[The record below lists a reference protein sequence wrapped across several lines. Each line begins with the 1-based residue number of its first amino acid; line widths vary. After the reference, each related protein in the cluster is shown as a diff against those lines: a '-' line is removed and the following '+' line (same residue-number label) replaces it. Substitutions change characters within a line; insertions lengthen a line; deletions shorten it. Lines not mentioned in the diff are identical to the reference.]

1 MGEASKTNPL
11 SAIPVGHATIKHEDM
26 QAHHHH
32 THAPVSRHEH
42 GHHVPQVEDL
52 SVGFR
57 MYEEDVPYFRAKQRE
72 TEVIDRLNISVHVGE
87 IVAVVG
93 ASGSGKTLV
102 ADAVLGLFEP
112 NATVYG
118 RIWFDGELQDAD
130 SLQKLRGH
138 GISLVPQ
145 SVNSLDPL
153 MKVGRQVEGFAHPDE
168 SHAVRRRRREK
179 LFARYGLSE
188 AVAGMYP
195 FELSGGMA
203 RRVLLLTAL
212 MWQPRLIIADE
223 PTPGMDLALAKQA
236 MQDFRTFADD
246 GNGVL
251 LITHDL
257 ELALEVADRIVV
269 FYAGT
274 TVEEAKV
281 TDFADETLLRHPY
294 TRALYEALPGR
305 GFAALPGTQPYVKD
319 LPAGCPFAPRCA
331 DRREA
336 CDGEIPVVCVRG
348 GRVRC
353 ILYTENS

>member
-1 MGEASKTNPL
+1 MEEKKELLRIEHLT
-11 SAIPVGHATIKHEDM
+11 
-26 QAHHHH
+26 
-32 THAPVSRHEH
+32 VSFA
-42 GHHVPQVEDL
+42 Q
-52 SVGFR
+52 
-57 MYEEDVPYFRAKQRE
+57 YEKRSAKQGELPVIRDLNVTVRE
-72 TEVIDRLNISVHVGE
+72 GE

-93 ASGSGKTLV
+93 SSGSGKSLL
-102 ADAVLGLFEP
+102 AHAIMGILP
-112 NATVYG
+112 ANAAASGSIFYRG
-118 RIWFDGELQDAD
+118 SACAEAELKA
-130 SLQKLRGH
+130 LRGRE
-138 GISLVPQ
+138 IALVPQ
-145 SVNSLDPL
+145 SVNYLDPL
-153 MKVGRQVEGFAHPDE
+153 MKVGRQIIGETKKRQKPFGG
-168 SHAVRRRRREK
+168 AVKEKDRELFGGAVKEKDRETFGGAAREK
-179 LFARYGLSE
+179 RQEEARMRELLARYGLADE
-188 AVAGMYP
+188 VADLYP

-336 CDGEIPVVCVRG
+336 CDGEIPVACVRG

>member
-1 MGEASKTNPL
+1 MEEKKELLRIEHLTVSFAQYE
-11 SAIPVGHATIKHEDM
+11 KH
-26 QAHHHH
+26 
-32 THAPVSRHEH
+32 S
-42 GHHVPQVEDL
+42 
-52 SVGFR
+52 
-57 MYEEDVPYFRAKQRE
+57 AKQGELPVIRDLNVTVRE
-72 TEVIDRLNISVHVGE
+72 GE

-93 ASGSGKTLV
+93 SSGSGKSLL
-102 ADAVLGLFEP
+102 AHAIMGILP
-112 NATVYG
+112 ANAAASGSIFYRG
-118 RIWFDGELQDAD
+118 SACGEAELKA
-130 SLQKLRGH
+130 LRGRE
-138 GISLVPQ
+138 IALVPQ
-145 SVNSLDPL
+145 SVNYLDPL
-153 MKVGRQVEGFAHPDE
+153 MKVGRQIIGETKKRQAEGRMRD
-168 SHAVRRRRREK
+168 
-179 LFARYGLSE
+179 LLARYGLSE
-188 AVAGMYP
+188 EVEDLYP

-212 MWQPRLIIADE
+212 MRQPHLIIADE

-281 TDFADETLLRHPY
+281 ADFADQALLRHPY

-336 CDGEIPVVCVRG
+336 CDGEIPVACVRG

>member
-1 MGEASKTNPL
+1 
-11 SAIPVGHATIKHEDM
+11 
-26 QAHHHH
+26 
-32 THAPVSRHEH
+32 
-42 GHHVPQVEDL
+42 
-52 SVGFR
+52 
-57 MYEEDVPYFRAKQRE
+57 
-72 TEVIDRLNISVHVGE
+72 
-87 IVAVVG
+87 
-93 ASGSGKTLV
+93 
-102 ADAVLGLFEP
+102 
-112 NATVYG
+112 
-118 RIWFDGELQDAD
+118 
-130 SLQKLRGH
+130 
-138 GISLVPQ
+138 
-145 SVNSLDPL
+145 
-153 MKVGRQVEGFAHPDE
+153 
-168 SHAVRRRRREK
+168 
-179 LFARYGLSE
+179 
-188 AVAGMYP
+188 
-195 FELSGGMA
+195 MA

-319 LPAGCPFAPRCA
+319 LPTGCPFAPRCA

-336 CDGEIPVVCVRG
+336 CDGEIPVTCVRG

>member
-1 MGEASKTNPL
+1 MEEKKELLRIEHLT
-11 SAIPVGHATIKHEDM
+11 
-26 QAHHHH
+26 
-32 THAPVSRHEH
+32 VSFA
-42 GHHVPQVEDL
+42 Q
-52 SVGFR
+52 
-57 MYEEDVPYFRAKQRE
+57 YEKRSAKQGELPVIRDLNVTVRE
-72 TEVIDRLNISVHVGE
+72 GE

-93 ASGSGKTLV
+93 SSGSGKSLL
-102 ADAVLGLFEP
+102 AHAIMGILP
-112 NATVYG
+112 ANAAASGSIFYRG
-118 RIWFDGELQDAD
+118 SACGEAELKA
-130 SLQKLRGH
+130 LRGRE
-138 GISLVPQ
+138 IALVPQ
-145 SVNSLDPL
+145 SVNYLDPL
-153 MKVGRQVEGFAHPDE
+153 MKVGRQIIGETKKRQKPFGR
-168 SHAVRRRRREK
+168 AVKEKDRELFGGAVKEKDRETFGGAAREK
-179 LFARYGLSE
+179 RQEEARMRELLARYGLADE
-188 AVAGMYP
+188 VADLYP

-257 ELALEVADRIVV
+257 ELALEVANRIVV

-294 TRALYEALPGR
+294 TRALYEALPGC

-336 CDGEIPVVCVRG
+336 CDGEIPVACVRG

>member
-1 MGEASKTNPL
+1 MEEKKELLRIEHLTVSFAQYE
-11 SAIPVGHATIKHEDM
+11 KH
-26 QAHHHH
+26 
-32 THAPVSRHEH
+32 S
-42 GHHVPQVEDL
+42 
-52 SVGFR
+52 
-57 MYEEDVPYFRAKQRE
+57 AKQGELPVIRDLNVTVRE
-72 TEVIDRLNISVHVGE
+72 GE

-93 ASGSGKTLV
+93 SSGSGKSLL
-102 ADAVLGLFEP
+102 AHAIMGILP
-112 NATVYG
+112 ANAAASGSIFYRG
-118 RIWFDGELQDAD
+118 SACGGAELKA
-130 SLQKLRGH
+130 LRGRE
-138 GISLVPQ
+138 IALVPQ
-145 SVNSLDPL
+145 SVNYLDPL
-153 MKVGRQVEGFAHPDE
+153 MKVGRQIIGETKKRFGEADQGKRQAE
-168 SHAVRRRRREK
+168 ARMRD
-179 LFARYGLSE
+179 LLGRYGLADE
-188 AVAGMYP
+188 VADLYP

-212 MWQPRLIIADE
+212 MRQPRLIIADE

-336 CDGEIPVVCVRG
+336 CDGEIPVACVRG

>member
-1 MGEASKTNPL
+1 
-11 SAIPVGHATIKHEDM
+11 
-26 QAHHHH
+26 
-32 THAPVSRHEH
+32 
-42 GHHVPQVEDL
+42 
-52 SVGFR
+52 
-57 MYEEDVPYFRAKQRE
+57 
-72 TEVIDRLNISVHVGE
+72 
-87 IVAVVG
+87 
-93 ASGSGKTLV
+93 
-102 ADAVLGLFEP
+102 
-112 NATVYG
+112 
-118 RIWFDGELQDAD
+118 
-130 SLQKLRGH
+130 
-138 GISLVPQ
+138 
-145 SVNSLDPL
+145 
-153 MKVGRQVEGFAHPDE
+153 MKVGRQIIGETKK
-168 SHAVRRRRREK
+168 RQK
-179 LFARYGLSE
+179 LFGEADQGKRQAEARMRDLLGRYGLADE
-188 AVAGMYP
+188 VADLYP

-212 MWQPRLIIADE
+212 MRQPRLIIADE

-336 CDGEIPVVCVRG
+336 CDGEIPVACVRG

>member
-1 MGEASKTNPL
+1 MEEKKELLRIEHLT
-11 SAIPVGHATIKHEDM
+11 
-26 QAHHHH
+26 
-32 THAPVSRHEH
+32 VSFA
-42 GHHVPQVEDL
+42 Q
-52 SVGFR
+52 
-57 MYEEDVPYFRAKQRE
+57 YEKRSAKQGELQVIRDLNVTVRE
-72 TEVIDRLNISVHVGE
+72 GE

-93 ASGSGKTLV
+93 SSGSGKSLL
-102 ADAVLGLFEP
+102 AHAIMGILP
-112 NATVYG
+112 ANAAASGSIFYRG
-118 RIWFDGELQDAD
+118 SACGGAELKA
-130 SLQKLRGH
+130 LRGRE
-138 GISLVPQ
+138 IALVPQ
-145 SVNSLDPL
+145 SVNYLDPL
-153 MKVGRQVEGFAHPDE
+153 MKVGRQIIGETKKRQKLFGVAD
-168 SHAVRRRRREK
+168 REK
-179 LFARYGLSE
+179 RQAEAQMRELLARYGLADE
-188 AVAGMYP
+188 VADLYP

-223 PTPGMDLALAKQA
+223 PTGMDLALAKQA

-336 CDGEIPVVCVRG
+336 CDGEIPVACVRG

>member
-1 MGEASKTNPL
+1 MEEKKELLRIEHLT
-11 SAIPVGHATIKHEDM
+11 
-26 QAHHHH
+26 
-32 THAPVSRHEH
+32 VSFA
-42 GHHVPQVEDL
+42 Q
-52 SVGFR
+52 
-57 MYEEDVPYFRAKQRE
+57 YEKRSAKQGELPVIRDLNVTVRE
-72 TEVIDRLNISVHVGE
+72 GE

-93 ASGSGKTLV
+93 SSGSGKSLL
-102 ADAVLGLFEP
+102 AHAIMGILP
-112 NATVYG
+112 ANAAASGSIFYRG
-118 RIWFDGELQDAD
+118 SACGEAELKA
-130 SLQKLRGH
+130 LRGRE
-138 GISLVPQ
+138 IALVPQ
-145 SVNSLDPL
+145 SVNYLDPL
-153 MKVGRQVEGFAHPDE
+153 MKVGRQIIGETKKRQKLFCGADQGKRQKLFCGAD
-168 SHAVRRRRREK
+168 REK
-179 LFARYGLSE
+179 RQEEAQMRELLARYGLADE
-188 AVAGMYP
+188 VADLYP

-223 PTPGMDLALAKQA
+223 P
-236 MQDFRTFADD
+236 
-246 GNGVL
+246 NGVL

-281 TDFADETLLRHPY
+281 ADFADETLLRHPY
-294 TRALYEALPGR
+294 TRALHEALPGR

>member
-42 GHHVPQVEDL
+42 GHHVLQVEDL

-112 NATVYG
+112 NATVHG

-203 RRVLLLTAL
+203 RRVLVCCAL
-212 MWQPRLIIADE
+212 MDDPRVIVADE
-223 PTPGMDLALAKQA
+223 PTPGLDLELAVRALG
-236 MQDFRTFADD
+236 DLRTFADE
-246 GNGVL
+246 GGGVL
-251 LITHDL
+251 LITHDI
-257 ELALEVADRIVV
+257 ELALQVADRVAV
-269 FYAGT
+269 FENGT
-274 TVEEAKV
+274 VVEETAV
-281 TDFADETLLRHPY
+281 ANFASPDLLEHPFS
-294 TRALYEALPGR
+294 RALWRALPEHD
-305 GFAALPGTQPYVKD
+305 FQT
-319 LPAGCPFAPRCA
+319 
-331 DRREA
+331 
-336 CDGEIPVVCVRG
+336 G
-348 GRVRC
+348 GGSPC
-353 ILYTENS
+353 

>member
-1 MGEASKTNPL
+1 MEEKKELLRIEHLT
-11 SAIPVGHATIKHEDM
+11 
-26 QAHHHH
+26 
-32 THAPVSRHEH
+32 VSFA
-42 GHHVPQVEDL
+42 Q
-52 SVGFR
+52 
-57 MYEEDVPYFRAKQRE
+57 YEKRSAKQGELPVIRDLNVTVRE
-72 TEVIDRLNISVHVGE
+72 GE

-93 ASGSGKTLV
+93 SSGSGKSLL
-102 ADAVLGLFEP
+102 AHAIMGILP
-112 NATVYG
+112 ANAAASGSIFYRG
-118 RIWFDGELQDAD
+118 SACGEAELKA
-130 SLQKLRGH
+130 LRGRE
-138 GISLVPQ
+138 IALVPQ
-145 SVNSLDPL
+145 SVNYLDPL
-153 MKVGRQVEGFAHPDE
+153 MKVGRQIIGETKKRQEEA
-168 SHAVRRRRREK
+168 RMRE
-179 LFARYGLSE
+179 LLARYGLADE
-188 AVAGMYP
+188 VADLYP

-319 LPAGCPFAPRCA
+319 LPTGCPFAPRCA

-336 CDGEIPVVCVRG
+336 CDGEIPVTCVRG